1 MKRDVRL
8 VLKPDF
14 PKVLTHVKESCED
27 ATKSLVHELEGRFPN
42 HDLMLALSVIYP
54 NFWVDHPMMLKM
66 FSISI

>member
-1 MKRDVRL
+1 MKRDVRR
-8 VLKPDF
+8 VEARF
-14 PKVLTHVKESCED
+14 SQGFGSCED

-42 HDLMLALSVIYP
+42 HDLMLALSVICP